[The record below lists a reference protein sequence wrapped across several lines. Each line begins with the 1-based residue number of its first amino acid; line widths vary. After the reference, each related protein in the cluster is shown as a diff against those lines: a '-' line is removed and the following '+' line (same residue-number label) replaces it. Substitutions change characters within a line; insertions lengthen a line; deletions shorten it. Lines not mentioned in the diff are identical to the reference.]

1 MPRRI
6 AMKRFHS
13 ISLLLAAITGLL
25 VVLLVAS
32 FSLWAS
38 DAHGR
43 KQGAARVLAAAQ
55 TSSDLFLLRERL
67 RAELTEGSTVLAA
80 PDAANKSTIAFI
92 AQMHAASEAALATLV
107 EDASKRSTISAG
119 KLHGLLKT
127 QQRYHVLFP
136 DVIAALGKAEADRP
150 PKLRSDWQDSFDALF
165 GEIEDRS
172 DALSSNIA
180 STDVFDYKLIKIAT
194 ISSNVRA
201 AVGADRRIVA
211 MAIASRHRLSSD
223 ELQTYAERV
232 GRISAPWSV
241 IEKEIRFSNPP
252 ASLKFAILKAK
263 EVYFGSTLAWRQK
276 VTDGLKAG
284 RQPGL
289 SAKDWLKVS
298 DQGLDS
304 ITAITKTS
312 LGLIEQRAAK
322 NLAAAN
328 SYFLMA
334 LALTILSSGLAF
346 FAAMFVFWHVIR
358 PLKLITEAIETIAAG
373 RLDGKIPFGN
383 RHDEIGRFAKALH
396 KFRRSALE
404 MQDMERE
411 LLGNQIAKE
420 TAETSNR
427 IKSEFLANM
436 SHELRTP
443 LNAIIG
449 FSDVMRHKLYG
460 PLNRQYDE
468 YAGLIFEAGHHLL
481 DLVSDVLDLAKIE
494 AGKFLLDVRA
504 VNLLDEVNYCVQLT
518 KQRAEERGIELSVD
532 VLESSPGFFADP
544 RALRQILL
552 NLLSNAVKFTRDGG
566 KVEISAVCGEGNWTI
581 SVRDNGIGIPA
592 EALSRIGHAF
602 EQASNDPMLAR
613 EGTGLGLALVRALV
627 GQHSGTLKIDSE
639 ENIGTV
645 VVVRLPLDQ
654 RVGMAA

>member
-1 MPRRI
+1 
-6 AMKRFHS
+6 
-13 ISLLLAAITGLL
+13 
-25 VVLLVAS
+25 
-32 FSLWAS
+32 
-38 DAHGR
+38 
-43 KQGAARVLAAAQ
+43 
-55 TSSDLFLLRERL
+55 
-67 RAELTEGSTVLAA
+67 
-80 PDAANKSTIAFI
+80 
-92 AQMHAASEAALATLV
+92 
-107 EDASKRSTISAG
+107 
-119 KLHGLLKT
+119 
-127 QQRYHVLFP
+127 
-136 DVIAALGKAEADRP
+136 
-150 PKLRSDWQDSFDALF
+150 
-165 GEIEDRS
+165 
-172 DALSSNIA
+172 
-180 STDVFDYKLIKIAT
+180 
-194 ISSNVRA
+194 
-201 AVGADRRIVA
+201 
-211 MAIASRHRLSSD
+211 
-223 ELQTYAERV
+223 
-232 GRISAPWSV
+232 
-241 IEKEIRFSNPP
+241 
-252 ASLKFAILKAK
+252 
-263 EVYFGSTLAWRQK
+263 
-276 VTDGLKAG
+276 
-284 RQPGL
+284 
-289 SAKDWLKVS
+289 
-298 DQGLDS
+298 
-304 ITAITKTS
+304 
-312 LGLIEQRAAK
+312 
-322 NLAAAN
+322 
-328 SYFLMA
+328 MA